1 MPTEFIINIIVIAIA
16 LGFLA
21 SLKLSDKPK
30 YFLYGVVL
38 TAIGTF
44 RLLNYYE
51 FVFVEIPKLPII
63 SYAVNAVVLVVG
75 GGLIIESIRERSI
88 IRWSSFLLGV
98 AIVVLSV
105 VPTLYDLNAITF
117 NIPSYPQ
124 VVNFYVHVSAGF
136 LLLIGVFITGK

>member
-1 MPTEFIINIIVIAIA
+1 MPTEFVSNIIVIAIA

-21 SLKLSDKPK
+21 SLKLSNKPK
-30 YFLYGVVL
+30 YILYGLVL
-38 TAIGTF
+38 TVIGAF

-51 FVFVEIPKLPII
+51 FVAVEIPKLPIV
-63 SYAVNAVVLVVG
+63 SYAVSAVALVVG

-98 AIVVLSV
+98 AIVILSV

-124 VVNFYVHVSAGF
+124 VVNFYLHVSAGF
-136 LLLIGVFITGK
+136 LLLIGVFITGR